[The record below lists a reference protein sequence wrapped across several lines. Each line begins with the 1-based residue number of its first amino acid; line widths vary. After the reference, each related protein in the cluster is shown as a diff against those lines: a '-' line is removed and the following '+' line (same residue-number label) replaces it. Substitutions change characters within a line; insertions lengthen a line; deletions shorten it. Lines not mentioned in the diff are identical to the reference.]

1 MGRTLRV
8 TRKGGTAKKL
18 ALVNPEILEEQF
30 NAAYIKWDGSMK
42 ILDIYAR
49 DEAYLKFIEDSILVT
64 IKDDKE
70 FDAPTEEG
78 RIRMARK
85 HIRENQLWAIC
96 PYKECVDR
104 INEYFGNE
112 IPEDHIILYPNA
124 KNKYLNMEL
133 VLGYLADYY
142 ESLSGSK
149 YNSKYEKENKFM
161 KSTFNPE
168 TYKMGFNLVVGCIPE
183 GEDTYNEYMY
193 HARRLASDMAV
204 LTVPNH
210 WLINRKMHVDF
221 DGNTFNRGAL
231 SYMWNGIYYNDS
243 KLVLGKDVLGGL
255 SCVVFNSYRGENVG
269 VRYVDDRFTTEDY
282 DNYRLYRKSVLTTFN
297 PVVYEVAK
305 RMDLKDMPKLEVKS
319 NVDITKYRVA
329 VGEYCGGDC
338 YYDEDGKLKGVH
350 DYIVLKPNEE
360 CPKLYRVLFAV
371 ESQSEAESL
380 ISYLKTSVIRYILA
394 HTMMAELVSTK
405 KNWSTIPAPPS
416 LDKKWTNSKVYTF
429 LNLKKC
435 KDVIEATM
443 KEV

>member
-49 DEAYLKFIEDSILVT
+49 DETYLKFIEDSILGV
-64 IKDDKE
+64 IKDSEE
-70 FDAPTEEG
+70 FDAYTEEE
-78 RIRMARK
+78 RVRMARK
-85 HIRENQLWAIC
+85 RIRENQLWAIC

-112 IPEDHIILYPNA
+112 IPEDHIIMYPNS
-124 KNKYLNMEL
+124 KNKFMNMTV

-149 YNSKYEKENKFM
+149 YNPKYEKENKFM

-193 HARRLASDMAV
+193 CAKRLASDTAV
-204 LTVPNH
+204 LTVPTY
-210 WLINRKMHVDF
+210 WLRNRKMRLSFND
-221 DGNTFNRGAL
+221 NTFNRSVL
-231 SYMWNGIYYNDS
+231 SYMWNGVYYNDS
-243 KLVLGKDVLGGL
+243 KIALGKDVLGGL
-255 SCVVFNSYRGENVG
+255 SCVVFERYGGPNIG
-269 VRYVDDRFTTEDY
+269 VRYVDDRFISEDSE
-282 DNYRLYRKSVLTTFN
+282 NYRLYRKDVLTTFD

-305 RMDLKDMPKLEVKS
+305 RMDLKDMPSLEV
-319 NVDITKYRVA
+319 NNNMDTAKYRVA
-329 VGEYCGGDC
+329 VGEHCGKDC
-338 YYDEDGKLKGVH
+338 YYDENGKMRGVH

-360 CPKLYRVLFAV
+360 CPKHYKALFTV

-394 HTMMAELVSTK
+394 NTMMAEQVVAK
-405 KNWSTIPAPPS
+405 KNWSMIPAPSS
-416 LDKKWTNSKVYTF
+416 LDKKWTNAKVYAF
-429 LNLKKC
+429 LNLKKY
-435 KDVIEATM
+435 KDIIEATM
-443 KEV
+443 REV